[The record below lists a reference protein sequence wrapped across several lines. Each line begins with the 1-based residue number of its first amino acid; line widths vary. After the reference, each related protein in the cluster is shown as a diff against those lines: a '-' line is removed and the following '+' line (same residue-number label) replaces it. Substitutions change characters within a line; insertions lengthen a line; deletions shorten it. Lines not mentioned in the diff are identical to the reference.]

1 MATASG
7 DKGWADALPRLPERL
22 PDFGPKGLLL
32 FRLLWFPAFLLAVAG
47 PLAGT
52 WYRLTAPSQ
61 NSALVA
67 GSRAGMA
74 LAGEDLTR
82 VRYPVGTEARRLG
95 IRPGDDI
102 VAVDTIP
109 VSEVVPMP
117 GTAAARGS
125 RATET
130 DLALFG
136 DLLQGEQSR
145 DVQLALRGG
154 DGRTRDVVVTT
165 GEAHIEGGA
174 QRLGLSPRLLGA
186 ADLIHLL
193 TYPFLLVS
201 AWVLYRRK
209 IHDVVSSLL
218 SLAILLT
225 LAAEQPSA
233 AFLELVAHVPADVH
247 RLLYD
252 LGNILLLA
260 AVMLFPHGRL
270 SPRPVLAAIATL
282 PVLFLLEGDTYRT
295 IFMAYMA
302 ASVLTLVWRLRA
314 TPQGEERQ
322 QLKWALFGFSG
333 YALFL
338 TAALVAD
345 MAKLQAGSLG
355 GQLALEV
362 FAGFAFGLAFLLLQL
377 GLLVALMRYRLYDA
391 ETVITR
397 SASVALIT
405 LTLAGVFA
413 ATMEGVK
420 MVVQSAFGQEASNT
434 AAIVGA
440 AVSTVLVNPI
450 YERAQAWAERRFHR
464 RLVELRTDLPECL
477 RDLRHVAMLSE
488 LLDEVLDRIQA
499 GVRPSRIAALV
510 GGRVVE
516 RRGDWG
522 EEAEAAVPVATAERP
537 GKDGILTG
545 NPCFPIRVPLRIE
558 DGSAIGCI
566 LVGPRP
572 DRSRLASAEADALS
586 EIARPVAG
594 ALRVVL
600 AREARERR
608 IDEALAAQQRRLDA
622 IADRAAIDRDGPEG

>member
-7 DKGWADALPRLPERL
+7 NKAWTAALPGLPERV

-32 FRLLWFPAFLLAVAG
+32 FRLIWFPAFLLAVAG

-67 GSRAGMA
+67 GSRAGLA
-74 LAGEDLTR
+74 LAEQDLTR
-82 VRYPVGTEARRLG
+82 VRYPVGPAAAGLG

-102 VAVDTIP
+102 VAVDSIP
-109 VSEVVPMP
+109 VSAAVPMP
-117 GTAAARGS
+117 GTAAARLGK
-125 RATET
+125 ATEA

-136 DLLQGEQSR
+136 DLLYGAESR
-145 DVQLALRGG
+145 DVQLTLRGR

-165 GEAHIEGGA
+165 GEGHVEAGA
-174 QRLGLSPRLLGA
+174 RALGIPPRLLAA
-186 ADLIHLL
+186 ADLLHLL

-225 LAAEQPSA
+225 LGAEQPSA
-233 AFLELVAHVPADVH
+233 AFLELVAHVPPQVH

-252 LGNILLLA
+252 LGNVLLLA

-270 SPRPVLAAIATL
+270 APRPILAAIATL
-282 PVLFLLEGDTYRT
+282 PVLFLLQGDTYRT
-295 IFMAYMA
+295 VFMAYMG
-302 ASVLTLVWRLRA
+302 ASVVALVWRLRT

-333 YALFL
+333 YAVFL
-338 TAALVAD
+338 TAALAAD
-345 MAKLQAGSLG
+345 MAKLQAGSLS

-397 SASVALIT
+397 SASVAVIT
-405 LTLAGVFA
+405 LALAGIFA

-420 MVVQSAFGQEASNT
+420 MVVQNAFGQSASNT

-464 RLVELRTDLPECL
+464 RLVELRSDLPDCL
-477 RDLRHVAMLSE
+477 RDLRHVATLPE
-488 LLDEVLDRIQA
+488 LLKEVLDRIQA

-522 EEAEAAVPVATAERP
+522 EEAEAAVPAATSGLA

-572 DRSRLASAEADALS
+572 DRSRLAGAEADALT

-600 AREARERR
+600 AREAREKR

-622 IADRAAIDRDGPEG
+622 VAARVAIDPERPQG